1 MAQRVLV
8 YVLDQFLRLLHPFMP
23 FITEEI
29 WQAIPHEGDT
39 LICSSWPVYQEAL
52 NFKTE
57 EMAMESVM
65 NVIRSVR
72 NHRSEMNVP
81 PSKKCTLYLV
91 TKTPEI
97 FQAAS
102 ACICR
107 LAFADELVVL
117 TEKPAGYEDMA
128 SCLTH
133 DATMFMPMRQLVDFD
148 KELERICKEKEKAQQ
163 EVARLEGKLS
173 NEKFVSRAPE
183 AVVAAERAKL
193 EKAQALLAQL
203 CESETRFQKLS

>member
-1 MAQRVLV
+1 MKLSDQHVEITRMRPREYIKIRGANEHNLKNLDV
-8 YVLDQFLRLLHPFMP
+8 Y
-23 FITEEI
+23 
-29 WQAIPHEGDT
+29 IP
-39 LICSSWPVYQEAL
+39 
-52 NFKTE
+52 
-57 EMAMESVM
+57 
-65 NVIRSVR
+65 R
-72 NHRSEMNVP
+72 N
-81 PSKKCTLYLV
+81 
-91 TKTPEI
+91 
-97 FQAAS
+97 
-102 ACICR
+102 
-107 LAFADELVVL
+107 ELVVL

-148 KELERICKEKEKAQQ
+148 KELERICKEKEKVQQ

-203 CESETRFQKLS
+203 CESEARFQKLS